1 MPIIFFSQIF
11 PSTKIC
17 SEKPACSV
25 IQTCFVTIGHQSS
38 IPDDTHNAWVSNAKY
53 RGQLG
58 VAIGQEQVRV
68 LPVGRTSNSPEAVH
82 AHLKDQSQWSHQTT
96 YSSPHCSASVQ
107 ACNLGT
113 DHYFSGGGGDEKLSS
128 AKFFLTYVS
137 ANIYFLS
144 SFSCKQFFS
153 ICFECSFFCAK
164 CCHCLFTPF
173 FEEPNHYYY
182 SHFILCRYT
191 LHSPVLIF
199 DSY

>member
-17 SEKPACSV
+17 SQNPACSV

-38 IPDDTHNAWVSNAKY
+38 ILDDTHNAWVSNAKY

-113 DHYFSGGGGDEKLSS
+113 DRSFSGQGRGGGGGMRNYLLQT
-128 AKFFLTYVS
+128 FIFNIYVS
-137 ANIYFLS
+137 ANIL
-144 SFSCKQFFS
+144 FS
-153 ICFECSFFCAK
+153 IVIFLQTTFPYVFSVLSICAK
-164 CCHCLFTPF
+164 YYHCLITPF
-173 FEEPNHYYY
+173 FEEP
-182 SHFILCRYT
+182 SQQC
-191 LHSPVLIF
+191 
-199 DSY
+199 

>member
-17 SEKPACSV
+17 SQNPACSV

-38 IPDDTHNAWVSNAKY
+38 ILDDSHNAWVSNAKY

-113 DHYFSGGGGDEKLSS
+113 DHYFSGGGEMRNYLLQI
-128 AKFFLTYVS
+128 FFKHMSPQTFIFYRHFLANNFFPYV
-137 ANIYFLS
+137 FRV
-144 SFSCKQFFS
+144 SF
-153 ICFECSFFCAK
+153 
-164 CCHCLFTPF
+164 
-173 FEEPNHYYY
+173 Y
-182 SHFILCRYT
+182 LC
-191 LHSPVLIF
+191 
-199 DSY
+199 